1 MKAIQIKEYGDEGV
15 LNFSEVPTPK
25 PAANEILVKIKAAAI
40 NPVDIKIRNGKGK
53 TFGLHLPLIPGADF
67 AGTVAETGAD
77 ITKFKKGDEVYGK
90 ILIGCYAEYVTV
102 KEGELSLKP
111 KNTSFEEAASLP
123 MGTITAWQA
132 IFEGGNLTEGQT
144 ILVHGASGGVG
155 SMAVQLAKA
164 KGARV
169 IASASGANRDFVV
182 GLGADD
188 FINYKTEDF
197 TAKVKEVDVVFDP
210 VGGETHKKSY
220 RVLKKGG
227 ALVSL
232 VEKPDEALK
241 QQYGVKSEYI
251 SSRANA
257 DQLEKIT
264 KLVEAGKIKTRIHQ
278 VFPLKEVV
286 EATQVSE
293 EGHVQG
299 KIILKP

>member
-111 KNTSFEEAASLP
+111 KNTSFEEAASVP
-123 MGTITAWQA
+123 MGTLTAWQA

-169 IASASGANRDFVV
+169 I
-182 GLGADD
+182 
-188 FINYKTEDF
+188 
-197 TAKVKEVDVVFDP
+197 
-210 VGGETHKKSY
+210 
-220 RVLKKGG
+220 
-227 ALVSL
+227 
-232 VEKPDEALK
+232 
-241 QQYGVKSEYI
+241 VKSEYI